1 MEYSI
6 KDLETF
12 TGIKA
17 HTIRIWEKRYKI
29 LVPERTDTNIRHY
42 SEQDLKYMMNIALL
56 NNNGYKISKLAVH
69 SPEQIAELV
78 TKQFDG
84 SSCSEDQTELL
95 VQQLI
100 DLDSTGF
107 ESNIDKLIEQFGLQ
121 AVVLKVITPFMQK
134 VGWLWQAGSIT
145 PVHEHFASNIIRKK
159 ILNAINNEPADFID
173 EQKKYALFLPEN
185 EQHELGILFAYYLL
199 HKRGHTVLYLGQN
212 VPVPDLLKENAVGD
226 TKVFVTAIT
235 TSVSY
240 EKLLSRITQ
249 LALNIEPR
257 PLFIKTHLFEDHR
270 PRFPK
275 NVKIIKSWMELLN

>member
-17 HTIRIWEKRYKI
+17 HTIRIWEKRYKV
-29 LVPERTDTNIRHY
+29 LVPERTDTNIRYY
-42 SEQDLKYMMNIALL
+42 SEQELKYLMNIALL
-56 NNNGYKISKLAVH
+56 NKNGYKISKLAAQ
-69 SPEQIAELV
+69 SQEQIAELV
-78 TKQFDG
+78 ARQFDG

-107 ESNIDKLIEQFGLQ
+107 ESNIDKLIAEFGLQ
-121 AVVLKVITPFMQK
+121 AAVIKVITPFMQK

-159 ILNAINNEPADFID
+159 ILNAINNEPADSID
-173 EQKKYALFLPEN
+173 EQQKYALFLPEN

-199 HKRGHTVLYLGQN
+199 HKRGHSVLYLGQN
-212 VPVPDLLKENAVGD
+212 VPVPDLLKENAAGD
-226 TKVFVTAIT
+226 TKVFVTAFT

-240 EKLLSRITQ
+240 DKLVARITQ
-249 LALNIEPR
+249 IAHDIEPR
-257 PLFIKTHLFEDHR
+257 PLYIKTHLFEGHR
-270 PRFPK
+270 PRLPK
-275 NVKIIKSWMELLN
+275 NVKIIKSWMELFN